1 MAQVQRPIGASFAP
15 DIDLDRLEP
24 SDGDWVA
31 PGFVLEYTELGPE
44 PELTGAVAAS
54 GTFSAAFLN
63 GAELSKTA
71 LRGVSLRDVIAR
83 RVNAAN
89 ADWTGARFNRVL
101 IEGARFTGTQLREAE
116 IRETTFR
123 GCQFDYVNFRLAQL
137 VGVTFEDCDLG
148 EADFGRARLER
159 VRMDTCRLRRVDVS
173 GVELARVDL
182 RGSHIDVNDPLALRG
197 AVISP
202 VQLIELSAALA
213 HAAGIDVQ
221 EPGG

>member
-1 MAQVQRPIGASFAP
+1 MPQVQRPVGASVPP
-15 DIDLDRLEP
+15 DIELDRLEP
-24 SDGDWVA
+24 FDGDCVQ
-31 PGFVLEYTELGPE
+31 PGFVLEYAELGAE
-44 PELTGAVAAS
+44 PDLTGTVAAS

-63 GAELSKTA
+63 GSELGKTA

-89 ADWTGARFNRVL
+89 ADWTGARLNRVL

-159 VRMDTCRLRRVDVS
+159 VRMDACRLRRVDVS
-173 GVELARVDL
+173 GVELAQVDL
-182 RGSHIDVNDPLALRG
+182 RGSEIDVNDPLALRG

-221 EPGG
+221 EAG